1 MRNGSEVVKTL
12 RPYVSDKAKDSARI
26 RVLWSGAEYRGR
38 GRQTNWTG
46 RARFNGCTITR
57 VQKIN
62 AWNHERRLEQSGS
75 DTIEWD
81 AMTTGNYGGF
91 DVWLAVN
98 QSDSSVDL
106 ISNHGAL
113 NAETLVLDAE
123 GVQLDAGGLER
134 QINVYRLP
142 ETLSQ
147 TELKETVEI
156 PLHKN
161 GDNPLWIC
169 AYTEDGFQ
177 AWSSPI
183 FVFK

>member
-1 MRNGSEVVKTL
+1 
-12 RPYVSDKAKDSARI
+12 
-26 RVLWSGAEYRGR
+26 
-38 GRQTNWTG
+38 
-46 RARFNGCTITR
+46 
-57 VQKIN
+57 
-62 AWNHERRLEQSGS
+62 
-75 DTIEWD
+75 
-81 AMTTGNYGGF
+81 MTTGNYGGF

-142 ETLSQ
+142 ESLSQ

-156 PLHKN
+156 LSLIH
-161 GDNPLWIC
+161 I
-169 AYTEDGFQ
+169 
-177 AWSSPI
+177 
-183 FVFK
+183 